1 MAALIERESLVA
13 FLWLLGAVATDMG
26 AIYALVRSHGFR
38 RLLWAAASIAA
49 IFLSFYCLRHS
60 VLVIPLAVAY
70 ALWCVFG
77 IFGTLLLGR
86 LFFGQRL
93 NRAQGIGVA
102 LLTLGVLG
110 MSLS

>member
-1 MAALIERESLVA
+1 MTALIDRESLVA

-38 RLLWAAASIAA
+38 RLLWAASSIAA
-49 IFLSFYCLRHS
+49 IFLSFFCLRHS

-86 LFFGQRL
+86 LFFGQKL
-93 NRAQGIGVA
+93 SRAQAVGVA
-102 LLTLGVLG
+102 LLTLGVLC